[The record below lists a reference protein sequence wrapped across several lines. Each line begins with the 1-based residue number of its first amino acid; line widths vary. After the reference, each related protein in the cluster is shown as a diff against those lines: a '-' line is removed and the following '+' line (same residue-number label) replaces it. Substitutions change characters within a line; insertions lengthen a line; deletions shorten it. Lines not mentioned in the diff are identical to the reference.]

1 MTKRSMREAAIRWT
15 LGLATL
21 CASGWVGAADSPP
34 AAVPAAADDQLQE
47 VVVTATR
54 RQERL
59 QDVPLSVSALS
70 GEQLSA
76 SGFQN
81 LQDIQ
86 YQFSSVQ
93 FGISPNDSGFRLRG
107 VGSAGGFTS
116 SSEQNVG
123 TVVDGVVIP
132 FGNPVAS
139 LGDVERV
146 EVLRGPQ
153 GTQFGKNASSGVVSV
168 TTARPDTSRIS
179 GSAFASFAQLKEHD
193 IHGSINLPLGERV
206 ALGLVAFDRKHDG
219 FIDNITLNEKWGGEH
234 FHGGRAKVLW
244 KASDDF
250 SAYLIADWS
259 QQKSDGP
266 GQLWTLRLLPSF
278 ANPLMAVR
286 FGPLLARGI
295 QPGNDNEITA
305 EDTESRIRQKNYG
318 TSLQLDWNIADY
330 TLTSVTAWRK
340 FKRDP
345 TTFAIDAIDL
355 PIFVATNDDN
365 QDSLSE
371 ELRLTSPSTGRL
383 QYVAGLYASKL
394 RVGFDT
400 TNCAQLRPAL
410 PFDPVIIDISAG
422 CATTT
427 TTSKSVALF
436 TDGSFA
442 ITDSLKLLGGA
453 RITRD
458 KVDAAIS
465 SVIDPAYPPGPGP
478 NGFVVPYSP
487 LPLQTGETSK
497 TDWSGR
503 IGLEY
508 RPATDV
514 MLFGTLARG
523 YLGPTVTF
531 SGLTS
536 QKTSVKPQTVR
547 DVTLGA
553 KTQWLDRRLTL
564 NGDIFFDRYKDL
576 QTSVFNGFEFLT
588 ENAGGFDAKGF
599 EVELGYRIT
608 PRFGVNASYTYSHT
622 KFTDYITTC
631 PNDIV
636 AQGSAAVA
644 AQCNAPGSTAGTAL
658 FQAKGFPL
666 TGAPRNSAT
675 LGFDFRQPVTADLQI
690 DAGVNYYYRSGVYYD
705 VANALSYQGGYGIV
719 GANVGFGAADG
730 KWRVA
735 AFVRNAG
742 NRHFQAAVIGLP
754 FADAGGEVN
763 WNTRDARRTAGVS
776 IEAKF

>member
-1 MTKRSMREAAIRWT
+1 MTTRSI
-15 LGLATL
+15 L
-21 CASGWVGAADSPP
+21 GAAVC
-34 AAVPAAADDQLQE
+34 AALAVTTLTVPTLVAAADADPAADAQLQE

-54 RQERL
+54 RAERL
-59 QDVPLSVSALS
+59 QDVPLSVTAIS

-76 SGFQN
+76 AGFQN

-86 YQFSSVQ
+86 YQSSSVQ
-93 FGISPNDSGFRLRG
+93 FGVSPNDSGFRLRG

-153 GTQFGKNASSGVVSV
+153 GTQFGKNASSGVVSI
-168 TTARPDTSRIS
+168 TTARPDTSGFS

-193 IHGSINLPLGERV
+193 IHGSLNLPLGERV
-206 ALGLVAFDRKHDG
+206 ALGIFAFDRKHDG
-219 FIDNITLNEKWGGEH
+219 FIDNITLNKEWGGEH
-234 FHGGRAKVLW
+234 FYGGRVKLLW
-244 KASDDF
+244 KASEDF

-259 QQKSDGP
+259 TQKQDGP
-266 GQLWTLRLLPSF
+266 GQLWTLRMLPSF

-286 FGPLLARGI
+286 FGPLLARGLV
-295 QPGNDNEITA
+295 PGNDNEISA
-305 EDTESRIRQKNYG
+305 EDTDTNIRQKNYG
-318 TSLQLDWNIADY
+318 ASLQLDWNLGDY
-330 TLTSVTAWRK
+330 TLTSVSALRK

-355 PIFVATNDDN
+355 PVFVARNDDN
-365 QDSLSE
+365 QEFISE
-371 ELRLTSPSTGRL
+371 ELRLTSPTTQRL
-383 QYVAGLYASKL
+383 QYIAGLFASRQK
-394 RVGFDT
+394 VGEDT
-400 TNCAQLRPAL
+400 QNCAQLRPAL
-410 PFDPVIIDISAG
+410 PFDPVIINISAG
-422 CATTT
+422 CATTG
-427 TTSKSVALF
+427 TTSKSMAAF
-436 TDGSFA
+436 GDGSFA
-442 ITDSLKLLGGA
+442 ITDSIKLLGGA

-458 KVDAAIS
+458 KVDASIF

-478 NGFVVPYSP
+478 NGFVVPYGP
-487 LPLQTGETSK
+487 LPLQTGDTSK

-503 IGLEY
+503 LGLEY
-508 RPATDV
+508 RPAGDI
-514 MLFGTLARG
+514 MLFGTVARG

-547 DVTLGA
+547 DVTIGA

-599 EVELGYRIT
+599 EFEVGYRIT
-608 PRFGVNASYTYSHT
+608 PQFGVNASYTYSHT
-622 KFTDYITTC
+622 KFTDYLTTC
-631 PNDIV
+631 PNNIV
-636 AQGSAAVA
+636 AQGAAAVA
-644 AQCNAPGSTAGTAL
+644 AQCNAPGSTATTAL

-666 TGAPRNSAT
+666 TGAPKNSAT
-675 LGFDFRQPVTADLQI
+675 LGLDFRQPVGNGLQI
-690 DAGVNYYYRSGVYYD
+690 DAGANYYYRSGVYYD

-719 GANVGFGAADG
+719 GANLGFGAADG

-735 AFVRNAG
+735 AFVRNAA
-742 NRHFQAAVIGLP
+742 NRRFQAAVIGLP

-763 WNTRDARRTAGVS
+763 WNTREARRTAGVS